1 MIEHL
6 RSRTTTFL
14 QVRKINEI
22 IDAIKSFRDAAEGT
36 GVNGLINQYTNRI
49 NQMKDYLTNTVP
61 TSIDDL
67 LTLINNKLSGYYT
80 KQESDNKFLN
90 KNNAGDYLRYNDLNL
105 NGNLTINSGN
115 QPAIKFNKSNG
126 VLFTIDGVDIS
137 VWPFVIAKDNNKYLE
152 INNNGLAT
160 DKTIITKNNYRK
172 FVKLPQWKDGNS
184 IGESNKNDWREV
196 YAYNPYKNDFHTVF
210 FMIKDA
216 YKRKYNPYE
225 VSDNSSPMTNMS
237 VSFQNY
243 YGGDK
248 NYQTISRIDQNP
260 WNWKFEVH
268 EIWRRRKKHHSSYS
282 DYWEGLGGY
291 IIKCR

>member
-6 RSRTTTFL
+6 KSRTTTFL

-22 IDAIKSFRDAAEGT
+22 IDTIKSFREIAEGT
-36 GVNGLINQYTNRI
+36 GVNGLINQYTNRL

-61 TSIDDL
+61 TNINDL
-67 LTLINNKLSGYYT
+67 LNSINNKLSEYYT
-80 KQESDNKFLN
+80 KQEADDRFLN
-90 KNNAGDYLRYNDLNL
+90 KNNVNDYLRYDDLNL

-137 VWPFVIAKDNNKYLE
+137 VWPFIIAKDNNKYLE
-152 INNNGLAT
+152 INNGGLAT

-172 FVKLPQWKDGNS
+172 FIKLPQWKDGNYIS
-184 IGESNKNDWREV
+184 ERNKNDWSEV
-196 YAYNPYKNDFHTVF
+196 YAYNPYKDDYHSVF
-210 FMIKDA
+210 FMIRNA
-216 YKRKYNPYE
+216 YKRPYNPYE
-225 VSDNSSPMTNMS
+225 VNDGPMTDMS

-243 YGGDK
+243 YGDNK

-260 WNWKFEVH
+260 WNWRFEIH
-268 EIWRRRKKHHSSYS
+268 EIWRQRKKHHSSYS
-282 DYWEGLGGY
+282 DYWDGLGGWT
-291 IIKCR
+291 IKCR